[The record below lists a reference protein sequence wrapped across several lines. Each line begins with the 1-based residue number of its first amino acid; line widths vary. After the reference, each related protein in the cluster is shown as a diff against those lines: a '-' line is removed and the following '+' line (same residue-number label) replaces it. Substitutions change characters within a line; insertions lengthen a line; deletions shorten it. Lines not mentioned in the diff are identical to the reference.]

1 MVVNMLMKL
10 WGGKMFEGL
19 IIILGLCITFVPVFI
34 YFNYLLTHVSKKTEF
49 DYHLELVRDKKGK
62 FGVGIAY
69 LERIL
74 YGSSITSFGILL
86 SEYFR
91 SEVLFTLVIVS
102 VVLYII
108 VKWID
113 EKNEK

>member
-1 MVVNMLMKL
+1 
-10 WGGKMFEGL
+10 MFEGFFV
-19 IIILGLCITFVPVFI
+19 ILGLCLTFAPVVM
-34 YFNYLLTHVSKKTEF
+34 YVNYLLNHVSKKTNF
-49 DYHLELVRDKKGK
+49 DYHLEVVKDKKGK
-62 FGVGIAY
+62 FGVVIAY
-69 LERIL
+69 LERLL

-91 SEVLFTLVIVS
+91 SEVLFTLVIVFI
-102 VVLYII
+102 VLYII

>member
-1 MVVNMLMKL
+1 
-10 WGGKMFEGL
+10 MFEGL
-19 IIILGLCITFVPVFI
+19 VIITGLCITFVPVLI

-49 DYHLELVRDKKGK
+49 DYHLELVKDKKGK
-62 FGVGIAY
+62 FGVAIAY

-74 YGSSITSFGILL
+74 YGASITSFGILL

-91 SEVLFTLVIVS
+91 SESVFTLVVVS
-102 VVLYII
+102 TVLYVI